1 VDSKQNY
8 FLNDPNYFNL
18 SNGSVVG
25 QSVGSGAAHSSAD
38 AYFAQLDYAFA
49 DKYLLGADSDAMAL
63 HRLVN

>member
-1 VDSKQNY
+1 VDSKTNY

-25 QSVGSGAAHSSAD
+25 QSVGSGAAHSSAMHILRNSIMRLPINIWLE
-38 AYFAQLDYAFA
+38 Q
-49 DKYLLGADSDAMAL
+49 DSDAMAL